1 MRFFRTAG
9 HVSIVG
15 LLLALPAWAFAAPS
29 PTEPPQNG
37 TMDPSSLSKSGVAPC
52 LGNAAPGIV
61 ESAGDVAPSRTDI
74 RIVRVS
80 PAGGA
85 NVGRS
90 TVVVADLAYTVAEFE
105 PGLYSVFAQFKTS
118 DPGATEGGQYNGTV
132 QVTEPAGILR
142 ICYPLASLWSIERI
156 SWPLSMWFY
165 LGRKDGDSGTDVKAK
180 TTAISFTAADA
191 PIGAAQVQPPADSA
205 EYARAIGITYSFFL
219 TQADGM
225 SACSDRFPDLAERI
239 GHAYQLW
246 EEAHSELQQQIDALF
261 YERAVR
267 QCDGNE
273 GCADTIISTTR
284 SKTDEYLAKIPD
296 ETLRQKCE
304 SVAWS
309 YERGETDPEI
319 RLRKELAIIR
329 AERDAP
335 KAPH

>member
-1 MRFFRTAG
+1 M
-9 HVSIVG
+9 
-15 LLLALPAWAFAAPS
+15 LLALPKVMVAAES
-29 PTEPPQNG
+29 SIEPGKNSAVD
-37 TMDPSSLSKSGVAPC
+37 TASASRSGVAPC
-52 LGNAAPGIV
+52 LGNATPGIV

-90 TVVVADLAYTVAEFE
+90 TVVVADLAYTVANFE
-105 PGLYSVFAQFKTS
+105 PGVYSVFAQFKTS
-118 DPGATEGGQYNGTV
+118 DPEATEGGQYSGAV
-132 QVTEPAGILR
+132 DVTEPAGILR

-246 EEAHSELQQQIDALF
+246 EEAHSELQQQIEALF

-273 GCADTIISTTR
+273 DCADTIISTTR

-309 YERGETDPEI
+309 YERGEKDPEI

-329 AERDAP
+329 AERDAHRT
-335 KAPH
+335 K